1 MTSLRGASSRP
12 VGSVSGSLSGVT
24 TGTVRRLLPLYV
36 VVFVGFVGYSLMI
49 TVFTPLLLTD
59 HGGLL
64 PASAS
69 HAQRSLLL
77 GLLLS
82 AYPLGQFLGAPVL
95 GTLSDRWGRRPV
107 LITTLTVATVVY
119 VSVGGALLIHNLV
132 LLMVCT
138 FVGGLFE
145 ANISIAQSSLADVT
159 SAADRSRLF
168 GYVYLSS
175 SLAYVAGPLVGGPLA
190 DDHVVGWFTPA
201 TPFFAVAV
209 LLAGTLGA
217 VARWL
222 PETHRS
228 TAAAR
233 GARPRSN
240 VTALTSVFSE
250 RRFRRIY
257 LTNFL
262 FYLAIFGFFRVY
274 PLYLVDRFALGVTRE
289 SQFIA
294 WVAVPIVIANLWLLR
309 SLLRRFT
316 APVLIV
322 AAGTLTGVAMIV
334 VPLPGILNLL
344 WVTLGLTALGL
355 AIVLPLCASTLSDAA
370 GADEQGRVL
379 GANQSLQV
387 GGEAV
392 SGMAGGALAAVL
404 TVLPLLVFGGIALV
418 ASALASTRLSRSGA
432 RVSPA

>member
-1 MTSLRGASSRP
+1 
-12 VGSVSGSLSGVT
+12 VSGSLSGVT

-59 HGGLL
+59 NGGIL

-77 GLLLS
+77 GVLLS
-82 AYPLGQFLGAPVL
+82 VYPLGQFLGAPVL
-95 GTLSDRWGRRPV
+95 GALSDRWGRRPV
-107 LITTLTVATVVY
+107 LIATLTVATAVY
-119 VSVGGALLIHNLV
+119 VSVGAALLISNLV
-132 LLMVCT
+132 LLVICT

-159 SAADRSRLF
+159 SSADRSRLF

-175 SLAYVAGPLVGGPLA
+175 SLAYVVGPLVGGPLA
-190 DDHVVGWFTPA
+190 DDQVVSWFTPA

-209 LLAGTLGA
+209 LLALTLGA

-222 PETHRS
+222 PETHRP
-228 TAAAR
+228 TAA
-233 GARPRSN
+233 GRPRSN
-240 VTALTSVFSE
+240 VGTLTAAFTE

-257 LTNFL
+257 LTNVL

-289 SQFIA
+289 SEFIA
-294 WVAVPIVIANLWLLR
+294 WVAVPIVVANLWLLR

-316 APVLIV
+316 AHALIV

-355 AIVLPLCASTLSDAA
+355 AIVLPLCASTLSEAA
-370 GADEQGRVL
+370 GADEQGHVL

-387 GGEAV
+387 GAEAV
-392 SGMAGGALAAVL
+392 SGLAGGALAAV
-404 TVLPLLVFGGIALV
+404 VSALPLLVFGGIALV
-418 ASALASTRLSRSGA
+418 ASTLASTRPRNGRTHARATPRLPWWHRPRSGI
-432 RVSPA
+432 